1 MQSNHC
7 ESIGTIAALTSVLGT
22 IRTRETNMTL
32 DTVLRVAG
40 ILGCAFVLSVAPR
53 AAWADVS
60 VAAPAT
66 QSAIAAAVE
75 KERNAYGGKTPVPGV
90 LIGVWDGSGGS
101 YVHGFGDADLAAHR
115 PLTAADHFR
124 VGSNTKTFVI
134 SVLLQLV
141 DEGKL
146 RLNDPLSHFSLGVTI
161 PNAEHIT
168 VAELCQMRSGLFEAF
183 DSPEFDNMKL
193 EPDMK
198 FDPRTIIGWAVE
210 QKPYFAPGKGYRYS
224 NTNYLILGLLI
235 ESITK
240 EPVGE
245 QIRKRLLEPFH
256 LTQTSYPDTQA
267 MPDPW
272 AHGYSLGKDGTWED
286 VSNTIPVSLMGAAG
300 EIISDMADMKRW
312 VKLYVIGKTNGPAT
326 QDARL
331 TCLSTGQGNLAFG
344 LGIGCSAGWYG
355 YTGGLP
361 GYNTAGYYFPAGD
374 ITVIAWVTLQ
384 AEKPFPG
391 VANAIFRDI
400 ARIMTPKNVPFVV
413 GATAKTMAR

>member
-1 MQSNHC
+1 MMTRSASADGVAVHSAGTPLASASSVRTSTGSVYLAPNASRRARRSTSPTGRGVAFRAPLMASISGFSTAVPFGHQPLPVRSDRKQSNHC
-7 ESIGTIAALTSVLGT
+7 ESIGAIAALPPAP
-22 IRTRETNMTL
+22 REINMTL
-32 DTVLRVAG
+32 DTALRVAC
-40 ILGCAFVLSVAPR
+40 ILGCACVLSVAPLS
-53 AAWADVS
+53 ASADVS

-66 QSAIAAAVE
+66 QAAIVAAVE
-75 KERNAYGGKTPVPGV
+75 KQRKTYGGKTPVPGV
-90 LIGVWDGSGGS
+90 LIVVWDGSGGS
-101 YVHGFGDADLAAHR
+101 YMHGFGDADLAAHR

-134 SVLLQLV
+134 SVLLQIV

-146 RLNDPLSHFSLGVTI
+146 SLNDPLSHFSLGVTI

-245 QIRKRLLEPFH
+245 QIRKRILEPFH
-256 LTQTSYPDTQA
+256 L
-267 MPDPW
+267 
-272 AHGYSLGKDGTWED
+272 
-286 VSNTIPVSLMGAAG
+286 
-300 EIISDMADMKRW
+300 
-312 VKLYVIGKTNGPAT
+312 
-326 QDARL
+326 
-331 TCLSTGQGNLAFG
+331 
-344 LGIGCSAGWYG
+344 
-355 YTGGLP
+355 
-361 GYNTAGYYFPAGD
+361 
-374 ITVIAWVTLQ
+374 
-384 AEKPFPG
+384 
-391 VANAIFRDI
+391 
-400 ARIMTPKNVPFVV
+400 
-413 GATAKTMAR
+413 